1 MVISGAVTPTKG
13 NFTEFRDR
21 SCIMQA
27 GASFEKAIR
36 LEWVRPVGAAAN
48 MGGAGARGAEQAGN
62 ADAPPELPSI
72 SADQDAAE
80 GAGGAAPR
88 HAVTLPYPRRAG
100 RWILRASMEGGRAG
114 KSPGQGGHPVDLCAC
129 LLASMEGGRAGGV
142 PPIDLCACRLLLTQ
156 GLRQS
161 LTHGR
166 WAVPKVAQ
174 V

>member
-1 MVISGAVTPTKG
+1 MVISVAATPTKG
-13 NFTEFRDR
+13 NFTEFCYR

-114 KSPGQGGHPVDLCAC
+114 GSPRFTCVPVCCSLPR
-129 LLASMEGGRAGGV
+129 ASLSHLSTEGGR
-142 PPIDLCACRLLLTQ
+142 
-156 GLRQS
+156 
-161 LTHGR
+161 GR
-166 WAVPKVAQ
+166 RWHREGRVRFTNVTR
-174 V
+174 